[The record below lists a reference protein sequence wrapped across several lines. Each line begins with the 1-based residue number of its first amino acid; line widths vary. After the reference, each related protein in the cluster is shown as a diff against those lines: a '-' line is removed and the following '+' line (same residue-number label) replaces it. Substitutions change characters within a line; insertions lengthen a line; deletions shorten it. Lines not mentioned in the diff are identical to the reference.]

1 MSIKRIHHINFIVE
15 DLDVGIAHFE
25 KILVGHVFEKDELP
39 QRGVVTARARVGEQW
54 FVLVQPTDFDLA
66 PGRHLREKGEGFFL
80 MSLEDDSMEDAVRD
94 MEREGVTFTSES
106 DRKGLL
112 NWWVRD
118 LKENHTFG
126 AQLQLC
132 EERD

>member
-1 MSIKRIHHINFIVE
+1 MSIKRIHHLNFVVAN
-15 DLDVGIAHFE
+15 LDHGIADFE
-25 KILVGHVFEKDELP
+25 KVLGGQVFEKDELP

-54 FVLVQPTDFDLA
+54 FVLVQPTDFELA

-80 MSLEDDSMEDAVRD
+80 LSLEVDSMEDAVRD
-94 MEREGVTFTSES
+94 MERKGVRFTSDM

-118 LKENHTFG
+118 LGTDHALGE
-126 AQLQLC
+126 QIQLC

>member
-1 MSIKRIHHINFIVE
+1 MSIKRIHHLNFVVE
-15 DLDVGIAHFE
+15 DLDDGIAQFE
-25 KILVGHVFEKDELP
+25 KILGSHVFEKDELP

-54 FVLVQPTDFDLA
+54 FVLVQPTDFELP
-66 PGRHLREKGEGFFL
+66 PGRHLRERGEGFFL
-80 MSLEDDSMEDAVRD
+80 MSLEVDSMEGAVRD
-94 MEREGVTFTSES
+94 MQSKGLTFTSDT

-118 LKENHTFG
+118 LGRDHALGE
-126 AQLQLC
+126 QIQLC